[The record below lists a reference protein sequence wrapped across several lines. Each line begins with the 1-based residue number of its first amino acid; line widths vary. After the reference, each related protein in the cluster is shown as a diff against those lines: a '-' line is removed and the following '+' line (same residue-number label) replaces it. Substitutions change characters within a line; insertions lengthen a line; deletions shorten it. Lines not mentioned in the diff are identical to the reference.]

1 MRKRQL
7 FIPAMLLMFCVTA
20 LPQEGRYLPD
30 FTGKVTLPLD
40 LRDPA
45 QYHLSAVE
53 TSALRQNLQRLKDL
67 LLAQPALNPPRGV
80 EFNGDIRI
88 AWTSLCPE
96 PPCPNVSVASNLH
109 ARFLEYFEYN
119 GKPALP
125 NEAEAVMD
133 LHINDP
139 EETLGS
145 SNLAASMKNLKGRWV
160 FFQLPKIGEI
170 QGYPLYRNYP
180 DNLNIL
186 ILTKSPKPYWLPLTQ
201 EEFLQM
207 KIRDTEEEL
216 AKMAKV
222 SHDPAGDAYR
232 QWVAGQ
238 PERNKIHREVYE
250 QTKKTNPQWAE
261 KSLEESEKTEA
272 TVTEGLRKY
281 MEKNPP
287 QARSY
292 LELAFERR
300 LARHK
305 AVLASMTPG
314 QRQAQVRYFPSR
326 DPIEPD
332 LLPLDSELGT
342 PLVIANP
349 NFMNRSLPPT
359 AIQLIAVFFRYGP
372 HFDPTNKDEGRDEN
386 PANLRLLEME
396 QKSNWT
402 AISSILSGP

>member
-1 MRKRQL
+1 MQQGQL
-7 FIPAMLLMFCVTA
+7 FIPAMLLMFCLTA

-30 FTGKVTLPLD
+30 FTGKVKLPLD

-53 TSALRQNLQRLKDL
+53 TNALRLNLQRLKDL
-67 LLAQPALNPPRGV
+67 LLVQPALNPPRGV
-80 EFNGDIRI
+80 EVEGDIHI
-88 AWTSLCPE
+88 VWSSLCPE
-96 PPCPNVSVASNLH
+96 PPCPNVSVPSDAH
-109 ARFLEYFEYN
+109 ARFREYLEYQ
-119 GKPALP
+119 GKPAIV
-125 NEAEAVMD
+125 NEAVAIMD
-133 LHINDP
+133 ININDP

-145 SNLAASMKNLKGRWV
+145 YNSAGSMKNLKGRGV

-170 QGYPLYRNYP
+170 QGYPLYRNYQA
-180 DNLNIL
+180 NLNIL

-207 KIRDTEEEL
+207 KIRGTEEEL

-222 SHDPAGDAYR
+222 SRDPAGDAYR
-232 QWVAGQ
+232 QWIAEQ
-238 PERNKIHREVYE
+238 PEREKTARGVYQE
-250 QTKKTNPQWAE
+250 MKKTNPQMAE
-261 KSLEESEKTEA
+261 KFLEESKKGEA

-287 QARSY
+287 QARFA
-292 LELAFERR
+292 LELDFERR

-305 AVLASMTPG
+305 AVLAAMTPG

-326 DPIEPD
+326 DGIEPD
-332 LLPLDSELGT
+332 LVPPDSKLGT

-349 NFMNRSLPPT
+349 NFMNPSLPRT
-359 AIQLIAVFFRYGP
+359 AIQLIAVFFQYGP
-372 HFDPTNKDEGRDEN
+372 QFDPTRKDEGRDEN
-386 PANLRLLEME
+386 PANLRLREME
-396 QKSNWT
+396 QKSTWS